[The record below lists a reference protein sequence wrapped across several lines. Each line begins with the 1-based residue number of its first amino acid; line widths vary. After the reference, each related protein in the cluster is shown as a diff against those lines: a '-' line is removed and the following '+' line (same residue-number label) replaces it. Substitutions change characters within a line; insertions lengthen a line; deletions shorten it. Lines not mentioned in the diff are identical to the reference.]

1 VKNLEMNFRT
11 DNYYIGKIKQGD
23 PSAYAVLVDKYK
35 KLAYNV
41 ALQLT
46 ENREDA
52 EEVAQDAFV
61 KAYQALDTYKGDSKF
76 STWLYRIV
84 YNTAISRMRKKKLNT
99 KSIDEDYSTSVNVIA
114 TQSSVKKMEVD
125 ERKKFIN
132 LALERMNGDEKSLLT
147 LFYLE
152 ENSVDEVSQVTGLS
166 ISNVKVKLHRAR
178 KKLYLQLE
186 ALLQSEV
193 KAIL

>member
-1 VKNLEMNFRT
+1 MNFRT

-99 KSIDEDYSTSVNVIA
+99 KSIDEDYSTSVSVIA

>member
-1 VKNLEMNFRT
+1 MNFRT

-186 ALLQSEV
+186 ALLQSEL

>member
-1 VKNLEMNFRT
+1 MNFRT

-114 TQSSVKKMEVD
+114 TQSNVKKMEVD

>member
-1 VKNLEMNFRT
+1 MNFRT

>member
-1 VKNLEMNFRT
+1 
-11 DNYYIGKIKQGD
+11 
-23 PSAYAVLVDKYK
+23 
-35 KLAYNV
+35 
-41 ALQLT
+41 
-46 ENREDA
+46 
-52 EEVAQDAFV
+52 
-61 KAYQALDTYKGDSKF
+61 
-76 STWLYRIV
+76 
-84 YNTAISRMRKKKLNT
+84 
-99 KSIDEDYSTSVNVIA
+99 
-114 TQSSVKKMEVD
+114 MEVD